1 MNDTPKLSYCA
12 DYVRRN
18 DKDRFLCS
26 LFAIPTAREALFTL
40 YAFNQE
46 VSKTREMV
54 SDTMLGHIRL
64 QWWRDTLTEISQGK
78 IRKHEVVEPLSV
90 LIQTHQIDVADL
102 ETLITA
108 REFDLA
114 DKAPE
119 NQADLDQYIDQ
130 TSGHLAVMAA
140 KLLGATDPDARE
152 AARLA
157 GNAYGLVGIL
167 RAIVFHGRTKRIY
180 LPQDRMTQHGVGQ
193 GDIFEFRKTDPVKAL
208 TREVAELARQR
219 IRDARK
225 LRKSLPKK
233 AIAAALPVVLADG
246 YLRKLSKADFDPF
259 SAEFGLARPASVRLT
274 LNAMLRRY

>member
-180 LPQDRMTQHGVGQ
+180 LPQDRMTQHVVGQ